1 MHQDYLSSAQSST
14 SFSHLE
20 FMVNDLSKICE
31 VWEKGAKKKVNEKY
45 GWKFSK
51 LGKII
56 ARAALKRVI
65 KCLVASSTPK
75 KII

>member
-31 VWEKGAKKKVNEKY
+31 VWEKGAKKKVNEK
-45 GWKFSK
+45 WVENFLSWEK
-51 LGKII
+51 
-56 ARAALKRVI
+56 
-65 KCLVASSTPK
+65 SSHEQL
-75 KII
+75 